1 MIPRLFTIPL
11 RYSTTGNNTLYHN
24 KRYTFSLLNHRLFTV
39 YQNHIRQYQDSS
51 EKPQSTLKNNQVRS
65 PLNSKL
71 LQLKPIKPN
80 ALFISCTV
88 FNSKGSI
95 VKVSQNFNKWNFLRD
110 HNLFPRDLRK
120 IDTSSVD
127 IIPTILVKPHCILVN
142 LLHIKALIEKD
153 RVFIFDTTIP
163 ESAMKLGVL
172 MYDMESRLSQVN
184 PNSNN
189 FYEHRALEIILINIM
204 SCLEVEFKECSTVC
218 KQILIDLE
226 NEVNREKLRELL
238 IKSKALSSFY
248 QKTFL
253 IRQVLDDLLENDDDM
268 AMMYLT
274 DPRIPHTDTASNSI
288 PPSLSSSSSLKMTY
302 NGKEVNGDA
311 SSENIKDANEED
323 EDGEKDIDF
332 SDLEMLIENYYTQCD
347 EFVQQSIS
355 LIEDIK
361 STEEIVNIILDA
373 NRNSLM
379 LLELKITIYTL
390 GFTVASLLPAFYG
403 MNLKNFIEESSF
415 GFPGVM
421 LISFLMGLFVVRANF
436 RALKSV
442 TKLSMFKTSSEL
454 ESGFVQKTNS
464 NKNISS
470 FSFNKKY
477 SDKLSSSHSF
487 SASLSPQLYSS
498 STISSSSVGKHSYRS
513 LLKATWWSN
522 FKEVLIRYW
531 FGEKYTPKNITNL
544 MSSHINTRTNCSDEE
559 KDVVW
564 KWLID
569 NKKN

>member
-1 MIPRLFTIPL
+1 MISRLFTIPS
-11 RYSTTGNNTLYHN
+11 RYSITRNINLHCNNKQPVL
-24 KRYTFSLLNHRLFTV
+24 SLLNRRLFTEDRTLIH
-39 YQNHIRQYQDSS
+39 QNQNLSQ
-51 EKPQSTLKNNQVRS
+51 KPQSTPQQNQIGS
-65 PLNSKL
+65 PLSSQL

-88 FNSKGSI
+88 FNSRGSI

-153 RVFIFDTTIP
+153 RLFIFDTTNP

-172 MYDMESRLSQVN
+172 MYDMESRLPQVS
-184 PNSNN
+184 PNSSN

-204 SCLEVEFKECSTVC
+204 SCLETEFKECFTVC
-218 KQILIDLE
+218 KQILIELE
-226 NEVNREKLRELL
+226 NEVNRDKLRELL
-238 IKSKALSSFY
+238 IKSKTLSSFY

-274 DPRIPHTDTASNSI
+274 DPRIPRSDFSNTSI
-288 PPSLSSSSSLKMTY
+288 SPSPSLEITDNLEQSFPK
-302 NGKEVNGDA
+302 NGKKMNKDRCNENQEDDGD
-311 SSENIKDANEED
+311 E
-323 EDGEKDIDF
+323 DIDF

-347 EFVQQSIS
+347 EFVQQSTS

-403 MNLKNFIEESSF
+403 MNLKNFIEDSAF

-421 LISFLMGLFVVRANF
+421 LVSFLMGLFVVRANF
-436 RALKSV
+436 KALKSV
-442 TKLSMFKTSSEL
+442 TKLSMFKTSTESE
-454 ESGFVQKTNS
+454 SSPVIKTVS
-464 NKNISS
+464 NNNISS
-470 FSFNKKY
+470 FSFNKKH
-477 SDKLSSSHSF
+477 SDKLPSTTAQSF
-487 SASLSPQLYSS
+487 AL
-498 STISSSSVGKHSYRS
+498 KHSYRN
-513 LLKATWWSN
+513 LLKATWWSK
-522 FKEVLIRYW
+522 FKAFLIRCW
-531 FGEKYTPKNITNL
+531 FGENYIPKNPTNF
-544 MSSHINTRTNCSDEE
+544 MSSHINTRTVWSNEE

-564 KWLID
+564 KWLTD

>member
-1 MIPRLFTIPL
+1 MIPRSFTIPL
-11 RYSTTGNNTLYHN
+11 RYSATRNNILRCNKQSIVSLFNRRCLTTNQN
-24 KRYTFSLLNHRLFTV
+24 RI
-39 YQNHIRQYQDSS
+39 YQQQHPSQPTQSS
-51 EKPQSTLKNNQVRS
+51 KQQHQITS
-65 PLNSKL
+65 PLSSKL

-80 ALFISCTV
+80 ASFISCTV

-95 VKVSQNFNKWNFLRD
+95 VKVSQNFNKWDFLRD

-127 IIPTILVKPHCILVN
+127 IIPTIIVKPHCILVN

-153 RVFIFDTTIP
+153 RLFIFDTTNLD
-163 ESAMKLGVL
+163 SAMKLGVL
-172 MYDMESRLSQVN
+172 MYDMEAGLSQIN
-184 PNSNN
+184 PNSSN

-204 SCLEVEFKECSTVC
+204 SCLETEFKECSTVC
-218 KQILIDLE
+218 KQILLDLE
-226 NEVNREKLRELL
+226 NEVNRDKLRELL
-238 IKSKALSSFY
+238 IKSKNLSSFY

-253 IRQVLDDLLENDDDM
+253 IREVLDNLLENDDDM

-274 DPRIPHTDTASNSI
+274 DPRIPPSESMSTFTS
-288 PPSLSSSSSLKMTY
+288 PSLELTNTFNKPY
-302 NGKEVNGDA
+302 VKNGNEKNKRKHHDENQKDEKEEEEEEGDV
-311 SSENIKDANEED
+311 
-323 EDGEKDIDF
+323 DF

-373 NRNSLM
+373 SRNSLM

-415 GFPGVM
+415 GFASVM
-421 LISFLMGLFVVRANF
+421 LISFLMGWLVIRTNF

-442 TKLSMFKTSSEL
+442 TKLSMFKTSTEL
-454 ESGFVQKTNS
+454 DSGSMIKTVSNKKVSSFPYNKKHVNKLFSPQTSLHEQPHKNLLKTTWWSKFKPVLTHSWFGKNYTPKITNS
-464 NKNISS
+464 NLK
-470 FSFNKKY
+470 
-477 SDKLSSSHSF
+477 SSHNN
-487 SASLSPQLYSS
+487 AR
-498 STISSSSVGKHSYRS
+498 TI
-513 LLKATWWSN
+513 WSN
-522 FKEVLIRYW
+522 
-531 FGEKYTPKNITNL
+531 
-544 MSSHINTRTNCSDEE
+544 EE
-559 KDVVW
+559 KDVVR
-564 KWLID
+564 KWLTD

>member
-1 MIPRLFTIPL
+1 MISRLFTIPS
-11 RYSTTGNNTLYHN
+11 RYSITRNINLHCNNKQPVL
-24 KRYTFSLLNHRLFTV
+24 SLLNRRLFTEDRTLIH
-39 YQNHIRQYQDSS
+39 QNQNLSQ
-51 EKPQSTLKNNQVRS
+51 KPQSTPQQNQIGS
-65 PLNSKL
+65 PLSSQL

-153 RVFIFDTTIP
+153 RLFIFDTTNP

-172 MYDMESRLSQVN
+172 MYDMESRLPQVS
-184 PNSNN
+184 PNSSN

-204 SCLEVEFKECSTVC
+204 SCLETEFKECSTVC
-218 KQILIDLE
+218 KQILIELE
-226 NEVNREKLRELL
+226 NEVNRDKLRELL
-238 IKSKALSSFY
+238 IKSKTLSSFY

-274 DPRIPHTDTASNSI
+274 DPRIPRSDFSNTSI
-288 PPSLSSSSSLKMTY
+288 SPSPSLEITDNLEQSFPK
-302 NGKEVNGDA
+302 NGKKMNKERCNENQEDDGDEA
-311 SSENIKDANEED
+311 
-323 EDGEKDIDF
+323 IDF

-347 EFVQQSIS
+347 EFVQQSTS

-403 MNLKNFIEESSF
+403 MNLKN
-415 GFPGVM
+415 
-421 LISFLMGLFVVRANF
+421 
-436 RALKSV
+436 
-442 TKLSMFKTSSEL
+442 
-454 ESGFVQKTNS
+454 
-464 NKNISS
+464 
-470 FSFNKKY
+470 
-477 SDKLSSSHSF
+477 
-487 SASLSPQLYSS
+487 
-498 STISSSSVGKHSYRS
+498 
-513 LLKATWWSN
+513 
-522 FKEVLIRYW
+522 
-531 FGEKYTPKNITNL
+531 
-544 MSSHINTRTNCSDEE
+544 
-559 KDVVW
+559 
-564 KWLID
+564 
-569 NKKN
+569 